1 MKAESTPKK
10 ANLRFKEWDK
20 TFQMI
25 SWWKTDAVRQAK
37 IMVVGSGALG
47 NEVLKN
53 LALLNVGNILI
64 VDFDIIEYS
73 NLSRSILFRESDCEG
88 KKLKVEVAGKRIK
101 EINPNVKIKTING
114 DVTADVGLGLFRRID
129 VVIGCLDNRL
139 ARLFLNRA
147 CHKVN
152 KIWIDGAIENLAGQ
166 MIVYKPNTSCYECQL
181 SEIEKENI
189 RYRLGCPDI
198 AQRNATQGRI
208 PTTPISSSIIAA
220 LQTQEALKVV
230 MGNDKNSMAGEKFYF
245 EGMNNV
251 FLQFNNVELKEDCLS
266 HYLYKIIIEAKELSA
281 QTTVKDALAF
291 LAKHFDTENPT
302 IELDYELVL
311 EITGKKSEKTS
322 QLVIPFPHLSE
333 NVMRQ
338 YEGVAGEDMVITKD
352 LNFINNSFLHTE
364 MTLQAIGIP
373 PLHIISVIVKEE
385 RHFVELTGDENFF
398 EFV

>member
-1 MKAESTPKK
+1 MKSESTIKK

-73 NLSRSILFRESDCEG
+73 NLSRSILFRESDCEN

-114 DVTADVGLGLFRRID
+114 DVTADVGLGIFRRMD

-152 KIWIDGAIENLAGQ
+152 KIWVDGAIENLAGQ
-166 MIVYKPNTSCYECQL
+166 MNVYKPNTSCYECQL
-181 SEIEKENI
+181 SDIEKENI

-266 HYLYKIIIEAKELSA
+266 HYLYDNIVEAKELSA

-291 LAKHFDTENPT
+291 LAKHFDTDNPT

-333 NVMRQ
+333 KVMRQ

-352 LNFINNSFLHTE
+352 LNFINNSFPHTE

-373 PLHIISVIVKEE
+373 PLHIISVIINQE
-385 RHFVELTGDENFF
+385 RHFVELTGDESFF
-398 EFV
+398 KFL